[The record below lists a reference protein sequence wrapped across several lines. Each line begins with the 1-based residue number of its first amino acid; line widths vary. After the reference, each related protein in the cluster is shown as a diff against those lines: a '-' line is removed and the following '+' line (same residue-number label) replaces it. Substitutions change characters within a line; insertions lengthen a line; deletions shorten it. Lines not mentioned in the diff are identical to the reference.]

1 LAIIAVMLLQIT
13 WDANP
18 ELINLFGNFS
28 LRWYSLLFVTGLI
41 LGYVVVSK
49 IFVNE
54 GITRNKVD
62 QLTLLVFIGTV
73 FGARLGHCLFYEP
86 EYYLQHPLE
95 MILPFKFDGGIEF
108 TGFAGLASHG
118 GAIGV
123 IIAIVYW
130 SIRNKQPLIPIL
142 DKVAVGVPLVGFFIR
157 LGNFFNSEIIGK
169 PTGGDYGIIFKK
181 IDNVARHPGQLYEAI
196 SYIIL
201 FVIVF
206 LLYKKDALRNK
217 RGFIFGLMFAGIFIA
232 RFVIEFSKIEQVAFE
247 QGMTLNM
254 GQWLSIPF
262 IIVGLIFMFR
272 PQKKVVT
279 G

>member
-1 LAIIAVMLLQIT
+1 MAIIAVMLLQIT